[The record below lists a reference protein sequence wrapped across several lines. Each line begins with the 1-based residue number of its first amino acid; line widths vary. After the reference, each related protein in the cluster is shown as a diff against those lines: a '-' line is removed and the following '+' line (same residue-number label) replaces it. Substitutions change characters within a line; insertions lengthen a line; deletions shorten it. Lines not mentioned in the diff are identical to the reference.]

1 MGFLGAILKSRRG
14 KVGES
19 EPGHVRSRIER
30 LCGELGWPIAKEDR
44 DEVCLHFKDPCV
56 SARLLWV
63 RTCYPAIA
71 HIRVYSCAHLPG
83 IRVPPQ
89 VIGYLLRRNDE
100 IVIGAWS
107 VRVDDDCNVSFS
119 LIYDALAEGLDAPL
133 FGEICEQL
141 VNEVVD
147 FDGKLRLAKLLP

>member
-19 EPGHVRSRIER
+19 EAGHVRSRIER
-30 LCGELGWPIAKEDR
+30 LCVELGWPIAKEDR

-63 RTCYPAIA
+63 RTCYPAFA
-71 HIRVYSCAHLPG
+71 HIRVCSCAVLPEK
-83 IRVPPQ
+83 RVPPQ

-100 IVIGAWS
+100 IAIGAWS
-107 VRVDDDCNVSFS
+107 VMVDDNGNVSFS
-119 LIYDALAEGLDAPL
+119 LTYDALADGLDAPL
-133 FGEICEQL
+133 LKVICERL
-141 VNEVVD
+141 VDEAVD